1 MLTSAEFAPVLINFD
16 DHDLNNYSCGEY
28 SAMGIFW
35 LNHLLYK
42 NAYLVIMNSSTFS
55 HTVCEV
61 QHLGTYDFKN
71 NFFFPKYYWHRG
83 PITDKQLTKAT
94 KAVEWTDTQ
103 YYDIIDLYYKYDK
116 ASITSIQ
123 VVNCK
128 SKSKM
133 IYEK

>member
-1 MLTSAEFAPVLINFD
+1 MLTNAEFAFFFSNFND
-16 DHDLNNYSCGEY
+16 YDLNNYSCGEY

-42 NAYLVIMNSSTFS
+42 NVYLVIMDSSTFT
-55 HTVCEV
+55 HTVCQV
-61 QHLGTYDFKN
+61 PQLGTYDFKN
-71 NFFFPKYYWHRG
+71 NFVLPEYYWHKG

-103 YYDIIDLYYKYDK
+103 YYDVIDLYYKYDK

-123 VVNCK
+123 VIKCE
-128 SKSKM
+128 SKM